1 MASSKGETYAFT
13 SLGRTVSSRTQ
24 RKVLVLGILQF
35 SQSLK
40 TSGKWRLLHDLRAIN
55 AVMQPTE
62 ALQPGLPSP
71 LAIPQDWPVVVLD
84 LKDCFYK
91 IPFAP
96 QDKEKFAFSVP
107 SINQEAPM
115 KRYQ

>member
-1 MASSKGETYAFT
+1 
-13 SLGRTVSSRTQ
+13 
-24 RKVLVLGILQF
+24 
-35 SQSLK
+35 
-40 TSGKWRLLHDLRAIN
+40 
-55 AVMQPTE
+55 MQPTE